1 MRMLSPVVRWRRE
14 MGVMDSSKVPYKSHV
29 KHVSFLVLGMKEGLA
44 HTKLVPYHWAPFQ
57 PLFLLKPICMLEI
70 FIFPFD
76 GFGSLCFGMNA
87 CFI

>member
-44 HTKLVPYHWAPFQ
+44 HTKLVPYH
-57 PLFLLKPICMLEI
+57 
-70 FIFPFD
+70 
-76 GFGSLCFGMNA
+76 
-87 CFI
+87 